1 MDVVNLKWLAIL
13 GGVSAWTTFFSL
25 FNTPGIRGWRNLGWP
40 ACYLVGLAMVVA
52 LPWRSSLATWLI
64 LGLASGLLYFAYELF
79 GYLHSGAPDAKPR
92 LSTIA
97 YGLCLWPIMLPEVVE
112 YWLADL
118 GVLKAPAPPPEQT

>member
-1 MDVVNLKWLAIL
+1 MDAVNLKWLAIL
-13 GGVSAWTTFFSL
+13 GVAAAWTIFFSL

-40 ACYLVGLAMVVA
+40 ACYLVGLVMAVA

-64 LGLASGLLYFAYELF
+64 LGLGSGLLYFAYELF
-79 GYLHSGAPDAKPR
+79 SYLHSRAPDAKPR

-97 YGLCLWPIMLPEVVE
+97 HGLCLWPIMLPEVVE
-112 YWLADL
+112 YGLADL